1 MNNFFNKIRR
11 FFSGFSLSNTK
22 ILKVNNEELTQLKAE
37 LQMRHEEAAQ
47 FKLALENKN
56 AEIDLLRSTIKRSD
70 LQSINEAI
78 ATFYES
84 FEFTLSRAE
93 SPLVSG
99 TSPLSEIS
107 KSVDEL
113 FITASLIKIRPKEG
127 DLLIDQPP
135 GSITIFS
142 KVPAPSPDLKGRLKE
157 VRNSWVGFTSNDKTI
172 IILQSRVSVY
182 V

>member
-1 MNNFFNKIRR
+1 MKKFFNKIRG
-11 FFSGFSLSNTK
+11 FFFRFSLSKKK
-22 ILKVNNEELTQLKAE
+22 ILKVNNDELTQLKAE

-47 FKLALENKN
+47 FKVTLENKN
-56 AEIDLLRSTIKRSD
+56 AEIDLLRSAIKRSD
-70 LQSINEAI
+70 LQLINEAI

-84 FEFTLSRAE
+84 FEFSLSRAE
-93 SPLVSG
+93 SSLVSH
-99 TSPLSEIS
+99 TSSLNEIS

-113 FITASLIKIRPKEG
+113 FIAVSLIKVRPKEG

-135 GSITIFS
+135 ASITIFS

-157 VRNSWVGFTSNDKTI
+157 VRNSWVGFTSNGKTI
-172 IILQSRVSVY
+172 IILQSRASVY